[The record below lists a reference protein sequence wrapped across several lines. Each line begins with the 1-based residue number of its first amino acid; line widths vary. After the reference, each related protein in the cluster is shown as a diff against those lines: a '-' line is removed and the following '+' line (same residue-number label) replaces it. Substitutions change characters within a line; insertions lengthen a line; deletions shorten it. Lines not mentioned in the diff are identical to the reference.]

1 MGGAPKVVAAGTVTP
16 LANSRI
22 DSPGRAAQA
31 AHCVFA
37 PCSGSGAAERLAMNL
52 VGKIFVVLIFVM
64 SIVFATFSI
73 MVYSTHTN
81 WRDEIERKQGVG
93 AKGPGWKVR
102 YNEVTEAN
110 SRLKEDRDNLEKARA
125 AETMVRV
132 QAIAKAENE
141 IARLNK
147 ENVEVAGQLKAKAE
161 ELTSNNNALHTAEE
175 NLKAL
180 TGEVQQLRGEIASSQ
195 KETDEQMVMD
205 VSKARMKLKGAGL
218 TLEGPADASQI
229 PVFGKV
235 TAVSPS
241 KVELSIGTDDGVRI
255 GQELDIY
262 RGDKYVG
269 RIRVVEA
276 KPDNA
281 VASIMTDYQQYP
293 IQRGDNVDSQ
303 LRSTMKTSVKRAG

>member
-1 MGGAPKVVAAGTVTP
+1 
-16 LANSRI
+16 
-22 DSPGRAAQA
+22 
-31 AHCVFA
+31 
-37 PCSGSGAAERLAMNL
+37 MNL

-81 WRDEIERKQGVG
+81 WRDEIERKQAVG

-102 YNEVTEAN
+102 YNEVTEENAK
-110 SRLKEDRDNLEKARA
+110 LKGDRENLEKARA
-125 AETMVRV
+125 AEAMARV
-132 QAIAKAENE
+132 QAVAKSENE
-141 IARLNK
+141 IARLNQ
-147 ENVEVAGQLKAKAE
+147 ENTQASQQLKTKEE

-180 TGEVQQLRGEIASSQ
+180 TSEVQQLRGEIAASQ
-195 KETDEQMVMD
+195 KETDEQIKKAIDLQDQLTQAKGTLAILKERNDQLVMD

-269 RIRVVEA
+269 RIRVIEA

>member
-1 MGGAPKVVAAGTVTP
+1 
-16 LANSRI
+16 
-22 DSPGRAAQA
+22 
-31 AHCVFA
+31 
-37 PCSGSGAAERLAMNL
+37 MNL

-81 WRDEIERKQGVG
+81 WRDEIERKQAVG
-93 AKGPGWKVR
+93 AKGKGWKAR
-102 YNEVTEAN
+102 YTEVAEDN
-110 SRLKEDRDNLEKARA
+110 SRLTDDRKNLEKTLN
-125 AETMVRV
+125 AEKTAKI
-132 QAIAKAENE
+132 QALAKAENE
-141 IARLNK
+141 IARLSQ
-147 ENVEVAGQLKAKAE
+147 ENTQVAAQLKAKDE
-161 ELTSNNNALHTAEE
+161 ELTTSNNALNTAEG
-175 NLKAL
+175 NLKGL
-180 TGEVQQLRGEIASSQ
+180 TGEVQALRNEIAASQ
-195 KETDEQMVMD
+195 KETDEQIKKAIDLQDQLTQAKGTLAILKERNDQLVMD
-205 VSKARMKLKGAGL
+205 VSRARMKLKGAGL

-269 RIRVVEA
+269 RIRVIEA

>member
-1 MGGAPKVVAAGTVTP
+1 
-16 LANSRI
+16 
-22 DSPGRAAQA
+22 
-31 AHCVFA
+31 
-37 PCSGSGAAERLAMNL
+37 MNL
-52 VGKIFVVLIFVM
+52 VGKIFVVLIFVF
-64 SIVFATFSI
+64 SIVFATFSVA
-73 MVYSTHTN
+73 VYSTRTN
-81 WRDEIERKQGVG
+81 WRDEIERKQAVG
-93 AKGPGWKVR
+93 AKGKGWRER
-102 YNEVTEAN
+102 YTEVTEEN
-110 SRLKEDRDNLEKARA
+110 SKLKGDRENLEKARA
-125 AETMVRV
+125 AETMARV
-132 QAIAKAENE
+132 QALAKVENE
-141 IARLNK
+141 AARLGQ
-147 ENVEVAGQLKAKAE
+147 ENVQVAGQLKAKDE
-161 ELTSNNNALHTAEE
+161 ELTTSNNALTTAEV

-180 TGEVQQLRGEIASSQ
+180 TGEVQQLRGEIATSQ
-195 KETDEQMVMD
+195 KETDEQIKKAIDLQDQLTQAKGTLAILKERNDQLVMD

-262 RGDKYVG
+262 RGEKYVG
-269 RIRVVEA
+269 RIRVIEA

-281 VASIMTDYQQYP
+281 VASILTDYQQYP

>member
-1 MGGAPKVVAAGTVTP
+1 
-16 LANSRI
+16 
-22 DSPGRAAQA
+22 
-31 AHCVFA
+31 
-37 PCSGSGAAERLAMNL
+37 MNL

-81 WRDEIERKQGVG
+81 WRDEIMRTQPVG

-102 YNEVTEAN
+102 FNQLTEENAK
-110 SRLKEDRDNLEKARA
+110 LKGDRDNLEKALS
-125 AETMVRV
+125 AEKTAKI
-132 QAIAKAENE
+132 QALSKAENE
-141 IARLNK
+141 IARLNQ
-147 ENVEVAGQLKAKAE
+147 ENTQTAQQLKTKEE

-180 TGEVQQLRGEIASSQ
+180 TGEVQQLRGEIAASQ
-195 KETDEQMVMD
+195 KETDEQIKKAIDLQDQLTQAKGTLAILKERNDQLVMD

-269 RIRVVEA
+269 RIRVIEA

-303 LRSTMKTSVKRAG
+303 LRSTMKTAVKRAG

>member
-1 MGGAPKVVAAGTVTP
+1 
-16 LANSRI
+16 
-22 DSPGRAAQA
+22 
-31 AHCVFA
+31 
-37 PCSGSGAAERLAMNL
+37 MNL

-64 SIVFATFSI
+64 SIAFAMI
-73 MVYSTHTN
+73 AVMVYSTRTN
-81 WRDEIERKQGVG
+81 WRDEIERKQAVG

-102 YNEVTEAN
+102 YNDVTEENAK
-110 SRLKEDRDNLEKARA
+110 LKVDRENLEKAKA
-125 AETMVRV
+125 AETMAKV

-141 IARLNK
+141 IARLNQ
-147 ENVEVAGQLKAKAE
+147 ENTQVAGQLKAKDE
-161 ELTSNNNALHTAEE
+161 ELTSNNNALHTAEQ

-180 TGEVQQLRGEIASSQ
+180 TGEVQGLRNEIAASQ
-195 KETDEQMVMD
+195 KETDEQIKKAIDLQDQLTQSKGTLAILKERNDQLVMD

-269 RIRVVEA
+269 RIRVIEA
-276 KPDNA
+276 KADNA

-303 LRSTMKTSVKRAG
+303 LRSTMKTAVKRAG

>member
-1 MGGAPKVVAAGTVTP
+1 
-16 LANSRI
+16 
-22 DSPGRAAQA
+22 
-31 AHCVFA
+31 
-37 PCSGSGAAERLAMNL
+37 MNL

-81 WRDEIERKQGVG
+81 WRDEIERKQAVG
-93 AKGPGWKVR
+93 AKGKGWKER
-102 YNEVTEAN
+102 YNEVTVENAQ
-110 SRLKEDRDNLEKARA
+110 LKGDRENLEKARA
-125 AETMVRV
+125 AETMARV
-132 QAIAKAENE
+132 QALAKAENE
-141 IARLNK
+141 IARLIQ
-147 ENVEVAGQLKAKAE
+147 ESAQALGQLKTKEE

-180 TGEVQQLRGEIASSQ
+180 TGEVQGLRNEIAASQ
-195 KETDEQMVMD
+195 KETDEQIKKAIDLQDQLTQAKGTLAILKERNDQLVMD

-269 RIRVVEA
+269 RIRVIEA

-303 LRSTMKTSVKRAG
+303 LRSTMKTAVKRAG

>member
-1 MGGAPKVVAAGTVTP
+1 
-16 LANSRI
+16 
-22 DSPGRAAQA
+22 
-31 AHCVFA
+31 
-37 PCSGSGAAERLAMNL
+37 MNL

-102 YNEVTEAN
+102 YNEKSEENAK
-110 SRLKEDRDNLEKARA
+110 LKEDRENLEKAKA
-125 AETMVRV
+125 AETMAKV
-132 QAIAKAENE
+132 QAVAKLENE
-141 IARLNK
+141 NARLNK
-147 ENVEVAGQLKAKAE
+147 ENVEVAGQLKTTAE
-161 ELTSNNNALHTAEE
+161 ALTTNNNALHTAEE
-175 NLKAL
+175 NLRAL
-180 TGEVQQLRGEIASSQ
+180 TGEVQGLRNEIASSQ
-195 KETDEQMVMD
+195 KETDEQIKKAIDLQDQLTQAKGTLAILKERNDQLVMD

>member
-1 MGGAPKVVAAGTVTP
+1 
-16 LANSRI
+16 
-22 DSPGRAAQA
+22 
-31 AHCVFA
+31 
-37 PCSGSGAAERLAMNL
+37 MNL

-81 WRDEIERKQGVG
+81 WRDEIMRTQSVG

-102 YNEVTEAN
+102 YNELTEAN
-110 SRLKEDRDNLEKARA
+110 AKLKGDRENLEKALN
-125 AETMVRV
+125 AEKTAKI
-132 QAIAKAENE
+132 QALAKAENE
-141 IARLNK
+141 IARLNQ
-147 ENVEVAGQLKAKAE
+147 ENTQAAQQLKAKEE
-161 ELTSNNNALHTAEE
+161 ELTTSNNALHVATDNER
-175 NLKAL
+175 AL
-180 TGEVQQLRGEIASSQ
+180 TDENGKLRNEIAASQ
-195 KETDEQMVMD
+195 KVADENVKKAIDLQDQLTQAKGTLDLLKERNDQLVMD

-269 RIRVVEA
+269 RIRVIEA

-303 LRSTMKTSVKRAG
+303 LRSTMKTAVKRAG

>member
-1 MGGAPKVVAAGTVTP
+1 
-16 LANSRI
+16 
-22 DSPGRAAQA
+22 
-31 AHCVFA
+31 
-37 PCSGSGAAERLAMNL
+37 MNL

-102 YNEVTEAN
+102 YNEVTEENAK
-110 SRLKEDRDNLEKARA
+110 LKGDRENLEKARA
-125 AETMVRV
+125 AEAMARV
-132 QAIAKAENE
+132 QAVAKSENE
-141 IARLNK
+141 IARLNQ
-147 ENVEVAGQLKAKAE
+147 ENTQASQQLKTKEE

-180 TGEVQQLRGEIASSQ
+180 TSEVQQLRGEIAASQ
-195 KETDEQMVMD
+195 KETDEQIKKAIDLQDQLTQAEGTLAILKERNDQLVMD

-269 RIRVVEA
+269 RIRVIEA

>member
-1 MGGAPKVVAAGTVTP
+1 
-16 LANSRI
+16 
-22 DSPGRAAQA
+22 
-31 AHCVFA
+31 
-37 PCSGSGAAERLAMNL
+37 MNL

-102 YNEVTEAN
+102 YNEVTEENAK
-110 SRLKEDRDNLEKARA
+110 LKGDRENLEKARA
-125 AETMVRV
+125 AEAMARV
-132 QAIAKAENE
+132 QAVAKSENE
-141 IARLNK
+141 IARLNQ
-147 ENVEVAGQLKAKAE
+147 ENTQASQQLKTKEE

-180 TGEVQQLRGEIASSQ
+180 TSEVQQLRGEIAASQ
-195 KETDEQMVMD
+195 KETDEQIKKAIDLQDQLTQAKGTLAILKERNDQLVMD

-269 RIRVVEA
+269 RIRVIEA